1 MVQRHQN
8 RCKMPIYCNSPILT
22 IAQLVLVNTY
32 VLDPSH
38 IAPSR
43 SDANSNGHF
52 PMNNHNLA
60 AGTPRGFN
68 LSNITM
74 MTGFPAGF
82 PQQPFPMPQFGNHTV
97 QAPGGWPMNSAMA
110 ANGDE
115 THQTGPMRRG
125 GGRFNNRQGP
135 YDRRQQP
142 RFNDGRL
149 TPMVNGNP
157 MMNRRGGFGG
167 AGKWGDGGA
176 QTVGPREAV
185 VGRTIKKYD
194 DLDAV
199 EGGGA
204 GELNY

>member
-1 MVQRHQN
+1 M
-8 RCKMPIYCNSPILT
+8 
-22 IAQLVLVNTY
+22 
-32 VLDPSH
+32 DPSH

-52 PMNNHNLA
+52 PMNNHNIA

-68 LSNITM
+68 LSNMTM
-74 MTGFPAGF
+74 MPGLPPGF

-97 QAPGGWPMNSAMA
+97 QAPGGWPISNAI
-110 ANGDE
+110 ANGEDM
-115 THQTGPMRRG
+115 HQTGPMRRG
-125 GGRFNNRQGP
+125 GGRFNNRSGP

-149 TPMVNGNP
+149 TPMANGNP
-157 MMNRRGGFGG
+157 MMNRRGGGFGG

-185 VGRTIKKYD
+185 QGRTLKKYD

-199 EGGGA
+199 EGGGG

>member
-1 MVQRHQN
+1 
-8 RCKMPIYCNSPILT
+8 
-22 IAQLVLVNTY
+22 
-32 VLDPSH
+32 
-38 IAPSR
+38 
-43 SDANSNGHF
+43 
-52 PMNNHNLA
+52 MNNHNIA

-68 LSNITM
+68 LSNMTM
-74 MTGFPAGF
+74 MPGLPPGF

-97 QAPGGWPMNSAMA
+97 QAPGGWPISNAI
-110 ANGDE
+110 ANGEDM
-115 THQTGPMRRG
+115 HQTGPMRRG
-125 GGRFNNRQGP
+125 GGRFNNRSGP

-149 TPMVNGNP
+149 TPMANGNP
-157 MMNRRGGFGG
+157 MMNRRGGGFGG

-185 VGRTIKKYD
+185 QGRTLKKYD

-199 EGGGA
+199 EGGGG